1 MKIIIGSAN
10 FSNKYGI
17 NKSKISSITKLKKI
31 INYCKKNRI
40 NSIDDALSYGNAKTV
55 FKKVDTQGLKFISKI
70 KLPKKY
76 KLIKNLKLYFLN
88 IIKESLKVRGQKKYS
103 CLLAHEVSKD
113 KKKKYSNIRYIK
125 FYKKKKIN

>member
-17 NKSKISSITKLKKI
+17 NKSKVSSITELKKI

-40 NSIDDALSYGNAKTV
+40 NSIDDALSYGNTKTV

-113 KKKKYSNIRYIK
+113 KKKI
-125 FYKKKKIN
+125 F